1 MVNAQAAIALAIVFA
16 AVVVITYVFATIF
29 FRETAV
35 KAEESANR
43 GLNGND
49 PIFRFIRPDFLIQ
62 LRFAAA
68 FLLGGVALTVMLFL
82 QVSLVLALVLG
93 TLIPALFGF
102 YAVLLHFRRKAKKRA
117 REFEQKLLDL
127 VMGLANGL
135 RAGMALP
142 QALEVISR
150 DIGGPLQEEI
160 SIALSEYRLGV
171 ELPDALDRVYR
182 RIPAEDLK
190 LLITSLRLSQQTG
203 GSMADVLDHMTETI
217 RQRTIFQEKLATLT
231 AQGRFESIAIA
242 LMPLAAF
249 LILYLLDP
257 ALMSPLVTTGAGWCA
272 LGIAATF
279 EAVGFLIISKIMSIE
294 V

>member
-1 MVNAQAAIALAIVFA
+1 MDSQTIISLILVFA
-16 AVVVITYVFATIF
+16 AVVVITYVFATVF

-35 KAEESANR
+35 KAEESARR
-43 GLNGND
+43 GAMNYD
-49 PIFRFIRPDFLIQ
+49 PVSRFIQPELLIQ

-82 QVSLVLALVLG
+82 QVSLILALVIG
-93 TLIPALFGF
+93 TLVPALLGF
-102 YAVLLHFRRKAKKRA
+102 YAILLHFRNKAKKRFL
-117 REFEQKLLDL
+117 EFEKKILDL

-160 SIALSEYRLGV
+160 SIALSEYRLGI
-171 ELPDALDRVYR
+171 ELPDALDHVYR
-182 RIPAEDLK
+182 RMPAEDLK
-190 LLITSLRLSQQTG
+190 LLITSIRLSQQTG

-217 RQRTIFQEKLATLT
+217 RQRTVFQEKLLTLT
-231 AQGRFESIAIA
+231 SQGRFEAMAIS

-249 LILYLLDP
+249 GILYFLDP
-257 ALMSPLVTTGAGWCA
+257 DLMSPLVTTGIGWCG
-272 LGIAATF
+272 LGVAAAMETI
-279 EAVGFLIISKIMSIE
+279 GFLIIRKIMAVE

>member
-1 MVNAQAAIALAIVFA
+1 MTPQAIAALVLVFA
-16 AVVVITYVFATIF
+16 AVVVITYVFAGIF
-29 FRETAV
+29 FRETAI
-35 KAEESANR
+35 KAEESINR
-43 GLNGND
+43 GGAAYD
-49 PIFRFIRPDFLIQ
+49 PVSRFIRPDFLIQ

-68 FLLGGVALTVMLFL
+68 FLLGGCVLTILLFL
-82 QVSLVLALVLG
+82 RVSAIAALVIG
-93 TLIPALFGF
+93 TLLPAVLGF
-102 YAVLLHFRRKAKKRA
+102 YAILLHFRRKARRRA

-150 DIGGPLQEEI
+150 DIGGPLQEEM
-160 SIALSEYRLGV
+160 SIALSEYRLGI
-171 ELPDALDRVYR
+171 ELPEALDHVYR

-217 RQRTIFQEKLATLT
+217 RQRVAFQEKLATLT

-249 LILYLLDP
+249 VILYLLDP
-257 ALMSPLVTTGAGWCA
+257 DLMSPLVTTGAGWCA
-272 LGIAATF
+272 LGIAATL
-279 EAVGFLIISKIMSIE
+279 ETLGFLIIRKIMSVE

>member
-1 MVNAQAAIALAIVFA
+1 MGLEAIFALVLVFA
-16 AVVVITYVFATIF
+16 AVVIITYVFAGVF
-29 FRETAV
+29 FREAAV
-35 KAEESANR
+35 KAEEQAHR
-43 GLNGND
+43 GNAVYD
-49 PIFRFIRPDFLIQ
+49 PVSRFIAPDYLLQ

-68 FLLGGVALTVMLFL
+68 FLLGGIALTVMLFL
-82 QVSLVLALVLG
+82 EVSLVLALLIG
-93 TLIPALFGF
+93 TLLPALLGF
-102 YAVLLHFRRKAKKRA
+102 YAILFHFRRKARKRA
-117 REFEQKLLDL
+117 MEFEKKLLDL

-190 LLITSLRLSQQTG
+190 LLITSIRLSQQTG
-203 GSMADVLDHMTETI
+203 GSMADVLDHMTDTI
-217 RQRTIFQEKLATLT
+217 RQRTMFQEKLATLT
-231 AQGRFESIAIA
+231 AQGRFESLAIA

-249 LILYLLDP
+249 AILYFLDP
-257 ALMSPLVTTGAGWCA
+257 DLMSPLVTTGVCWCA
-272 LGIAATF
+272 LGAAATL
-279 EAVGFLIISKIMSIE
+279 EAVGFLIIRKIMAVE

>member
-1 MVNAQAAIALAIVFA
+1 MSPQAIAALVLVFA
-16 AVVVITYVFATIF
+16 AVVVITYVFAGIF
-29 FRETAV
+29 FRETAI
-35 KAEESANR
+35 KAEESINR
-43 GLNGND
+43 GGAAYD
-49 PIFRFIRPDFLIQ
+49 PVSRFIRPDFLIQ

-68 FLLGGVALTVMLFL
+68 FLLGGCALTILLFLRVSAIVALVI
-82 QVSLVLALVLG
+82 G
-93 TLIPALFGF
+93 TLLPAVLGF
-102 YAVLLHFRRKAKKRA
+102 YAILLHFRRKARRRA

-150 DIGGPLQEEI
+150 DIGGPLQEEM
-160 SIALSEYRLGV
+160 SIALSEYRLGI
-171 ELPDALDRVYR
+171 ELPEALDHVYR

-217 RQRTIFQEKLATLT
+217 RQRVAFQEKLATLT

-249 LILYLLDP
+249 VILYLLDP
-257 ALMSPLVTTGAGWCA
+257 DLMSPLVTTGAGWCA
-272 LGIAATF
+272 LGIAATL
-279 EAVGFLIISKIMSIE
+279 ETLGFLIIRKIMSVE

>member
-1 MVNAQAAIALAIVFA
+1 VNAQAVIALAIVFA
-16 AVVVITYVFATIF
+16 AVVVITYVFTTIF

-43 GLNGND
+43 GLAGND
-49 PIFRFIRPDFLIQ
+49 PISRFIKPDFLIQ

-68 FLLGGVALTVMLFL
+68 FLLGGIALTVMLFL
-82 QVSLVLALVLG
+82 QVSLVLALILG
-93 TLIPALFGF
+93 TLIPALVGF
-102 YAVLLHFRRKAKKRA
+102 YAVLLHFRRKAKKRF

-160 SIALSEYRLGV
+160 SIALSEYRLGI
-171 ELPDALDRVYR
+171 ELPDALDHVYR
-182 RIPAEDLK
+182 RLPAEDLK

-217 RQRTIFQEKLATLT
+217 RQRTVFQERLATLT
-231 AQGRFESIAIA
+231 AQGRFESLAIA
-242 LMPLAAF
+242 LMPVAAF
-249 LILYLLDP
+249 LILYFLDP
-257 ALMSPLVTTGAGWCA
+257 DLMSPLVTSGAGWCA
-272 LGIAATF
+272 LGIAAAF
-279 EAVGFLIISKIMSIE
+279 EGVGFLIISKIMSIE

>member
-1 MVNAQAAIALAIVFA
+1 MDTQAIIALSIAFA
-16 AVVVITYVFATIF
+16 AVVVITYVFATVF

-35 KAEESANR
+35 RAEENANR

-49 PIFRFIRPDFLIQ
+49 PVSRFIKPDFLIQ
-62 LRFAAA
+62 LRLATA

-82 QVSLVLALVLG
+82 QVSLILALILG
-93 TLIPALFGF
+93 TLIPALLGF

-150 DIGGPLQEEI
+150 DIGGPMQEEMG
-160 SIALSEYRLGV
+160 IALSEYRLGI
-171 ELPDALDRVYR
+171 ELAEALDHVYQ

-217 RQRTIFQEKLATLT
+217 RQRTVFQEKLATLT
-231 AQGRFESIAIA
+231 AQGRFESIAIS

-257 ALMSPLVTTGAGWCA
+257 ALMSPLVTTGTGWCA

-279 EAVGFLIISKIMSIE
+279 ETVGFLIISKIMSIE

>member
-1 MVNAQAAIALAIVFA
+1 MDSQTIISLILVFA
-16 AVVVITYVFATIF
+16 AVVVITYVFATVF

-35 KAEESANR
+35 KAEESARR
-43 GLNGND
+43 GAMNYD
-49 PIFRFIRPDFLIQ
+49 PVSRFIQPELLIQ

-82 QVSLVLALVLG
+82 QVSLILALVIG
-93 TLIPALFGF
+93 TLVPALLGF
-102 YAVLLHFRRKAKKRA
+102 YAVLLHFRNKAKKRFL
-117 REFEQKLLDL
+117 EFEKKILDL

-160 SIALSEYRLGV
+160 SIALSEYRLGI
-171 ELPDALDRVYR
+171 ELPDALDHVYR
-182 RIPAEDLK
+182 RMPAEDLK
-190 LLITSLRLSQQTG
+190 LLITSIRLSQQTG

-217 RQRTIFQEKLATLT
+217 RQRTVFQEKLLTLT
-231 AQGRFESIAIA
+231 SQGRFEAMAIS

-249 LILYLLDP
+249 GILYFLDP
-257 ALMSPLVTTGAGWCA
+257 DLMSPLVTTGIGWCG
-272 LGIAATF
+272 LGVAAAMETI
-279 EAVGFLIISKIMSIE
+279 GFLIIRKIMAVE

>member
-1 MVNAQAAIALAIVFA
+1 MTPQAIAALVLVFA
-16 AVVVITYVFATIF
+16 AVVVITYVFAAIF
-29 FRETAV
+29 FRETAI
-35 KAEESANR
+35 KAEESINR
-43 GLNGND
+43 GGAAYD
-49 PIFRFIRPDFLIQ
+49 PVSRFIRPDFLIQ

-68 FLLGGVALTVMLFL
+68 FLLGGCVLTILLFL
-82 QVSLVLALVLG
+82 RVSAIAALVIGTLVPAVLA
-93 TLIPALFGF
+93 F
-102 YAVLLHFRRKAKKRA
+102 YAVLLHFRRKARRRA

-150 DIGGPLQEEI
+150 DIGGPLQEEM
-160 SIALSEYRLGV
+160 SIALSEYRLGI
-171 ELPDALDRVYR
+171 ELPEALDHVYR

-217 RQRTIFQEKLATLT
+217 RQRVAFQEKLATLT

-249 LILYLLDP
+249 VILYLLDP
-257 ALMSPLVTTGAGWCA
+257 DLMSPLVTTGAGWCA
-272 LGIAATF
+272 LGIAATL
-279 EAVGFLIISKIMSIE
+279 ETLGFLIIRKIMAVE

>member
-1 MVNAQAAIALAIVFA
+1 MTPQAIAALVLVFA
-16 AVVVITYVFATIF
+16 AVVVITYVFAAIF
-29 FRETAV
+29 FRETAI
-35 KAEESANR
+35 KAEESINR
-43 GLNGND
+43 GGAAYD
-49 PIFRFIRPDFLIQ
+49 PVSRFIRPDFLIQ

-68 FLLGGVALTVMLFL
+68 FLLGGCVLTILLFL
-82 QVSLVLALVLG
+82 RVSAIAALVIGTLVPAVLA
-93 TLIPALFGF
+93 F
-102 YAVLLHFRRKAKKRA
+102 YAVLLHFRRKARRRA

-150 DIGGPLQEEI
+150 DIGGPLQEEM
-160 SIALSEYRLGV
+160 SIALSEYRLGI
-171 ELPDALDRVYR
+171 ELPEALDHVYR

-217 RQRTIFQEKLATLT
+217 RQRVAFQEKLATLT

-249 LILYLLDP
+249 VILYLLDP
-257 ALMSPLVTTGAGWCA
+257 DLMSPLVTTGAGWCA
-272 LGIAATF
+272 LGIAATL
-279 EAVGFLIISKIMSIE
+279 ETLGFLIIRKIMSVE

>member
-1 MVNAQAAIALAIVFA
+1 MNAQAVIALAIVFA

-43 GLNGND
+43 GLSGND
-49 PIFRFIRPDFLIQ
+49 PVSRFIKPDFLIQ
-62 LRFAAA
+62 LRFATA
-68 FLLGGVALTVMLFL
+68 FLMGGIALTIMLFL
-82 QVSLVLALVLG
+82 QVSLILALILG
-93 TLIPALFGF
+93 TLIPALLGF

-150 DIGGPLQEEI
+150 DIGGPLQEEM
-160 SIALSEYRLGV
+160 SVALSEYRLGV
-171 ELPDALDRVYR
+171 ELADALDHVYKR
-182 RIPAEDLK
+182 LPAEDLK

-257 ALMSPLVTTGAGWCA
+257 ELMSPLVTTGAGWCA
-272 LGIAATF
+272 LGIAATL
-279 EAVGFLIISKIMSIE
+279 ESVGFLIISKIMSIE

>member
-1 MVNAQAAIALAIVFA
+1 MTPQAIAALVLVFA
-16 AVVVITYVFATIF
+16 AVVVITYVFAAIF
-29 FRETAV
+29 FRETAI
-35 KAEESANR
+35 KAEESINR
-43 GLNGND
+43 GGAAYD
-49 PIFRFIRPDFLIQ
+49 PVSRFIRPDFLIQ

-68 FLLGGVALTVMLFL
+68 FLLGGCVLTILLFL
-82 QVSLVLALVLG
+82 RVSAIAALVIGTLVPAVLA
-93 TLIPALFGF
+93 F
-102 YAVLLHFRRKAKKRA
+102 YAVLLHFRRKARRRA
-117 REFEQKLLDL
+117 REFDQKLLDL

-150 DIGGPLQEEI
+150 DIGGPLQEEM
-160 SIALSEYRLGV
+160 SIALSEYRLGI
-171 ELPDALDRVYR
+171 ELPEALDHVYR

-217 RQRTIFQEKLATLT
+217 RQRVAFQEKLATLT

-249 LILYLLDP
+249 VILYLLDP
-257 ALMSPLVTTGAGWCA
+257 DLMSPLVTTGAGWCA
-272 LGIAATF
+272 LGIAATL
-279 EAVGFLIISKIMSIE
+279 ETLGFLIIRKIMAVE

>member
-1 MVNAQAAIALAIVFA
+1 MNPQAIIALVVVFA

-35 KAEESANR
+35 KAEESVNR
-43 GLNGND
+43 GLSSDD
-49 PIFRFIRPDFLIQ
+49 PISRFIKPDFLIQ

-82 QVSLVLALVLG
+82 QVSLVLALIIG
-93 TLIPALFGF
+93 TLIPALAGF

-117 REFEQKLLDL
+117 REFERKLLDL

-150 DIGGPLQEEI
+150 DIGGPLQEEM

-171 ELPDALDRVYR
+171 ELADALDHVYR

-257 ALMSPLVTTGAGWCA
+257 DLMSPLVTSGTGWCA
-272 LGIAATF
+272 LGIAAVF

>member
-1 MVNAQAAIALAIVFA
+1 MDSQTIISLILVFA
-16 AVVVITYVFATIF
+16 AVVVITYVFATVF

-35 KAEESANR
+35 KAEESARR
-43 GLNGND
+43 GAMNYD
-49 PIFRFIRPDFLIQ
+49 PVSRFIQPDMLIQ

-82 QVSLVLALVLG
+82 QVSLILALVIG
-93 TLIPALFGF
+93 TLVPALLGF
-102 YAVLLHFRRKAKKRA
+102 YAVLLHFRNKAKKRFL
-117 REFEQKLLDL
+117 EFEKKILDL

-160 SIALSEYRLGV
+160 SIALSEYRLGI
-171 ELPDALDRVYR
+171 ELPDALDHIYR
-182 RIPAEDLK
+182 RMPAEDLK
-190 LLITSLRLSQQTG
+190 LLITSIRLSQQTG

-217 RQRTIFQEKLATLT
+217 RQRTVFQEKLLTLT
-231 AQGRFESIAIA
+231 SQGRFEALAIS

-249 LILYLLDP
+249 GILYFLDP
-257 ALMSPLVTTGAGWCA
+257 DLMSPLVTTGIGWCA
-272 LGIAATF
+272 LGVAATM
-279 EAVGFLIISKIMSIE
+279 ETIGFLIIRKIMAVE

>member
-1 MVNAQAAIALAIVFA
+1 MDAKAVFALILVFA
-16 AVVVITYVFATIF
+16 AVVTITYVFAMIF
-29 FRETAV
+29 FRETAI
-35 KAEESANR
+35 KAEECARRPETEYNPLS
-43 GLNGND
+43 
-49 PIFRFIRPDFLIQ
+49 RFIAPGFLIQ

-68 FLLGGVALTVMLFL
+68 FLLGGTALTVLLIL
-82 QVSLVLALVLG
+82 QVSLIPALIFG
-93 TLIPALFGF
+93 TLIPAVFGF
-102 YAVLLHFRRKAKKRA
+102 YVILFHFRRKAKKRA
-117 REFEQKLLDL
+117 LDFQKKLLDL

-160 SIALSEYRLGV
+160 AVALSEYRLGV
-171 ELPDALDRVYR
+171 ELADALDRVYR

-190 LLITSLRLSQQTG
+190 LLITSIRLSQQTG
-203 GSMADVLDHMTETI
+203 GSMADVLDHMTDTI
-217 RQRTIFQEKLATLT
+217 RQRTVFQEKLATLT

-249 LILYLLDP
+249 IILYLLDP
-257 ALMSPLVTTGAGWCA
+257 ALMSPLVTTGTGWCA
-272 LGIAATF
+272 LGIV
-279 EAVGFLIISKIMSIE
+279 AVLEGLGFFIIRRIVTIE